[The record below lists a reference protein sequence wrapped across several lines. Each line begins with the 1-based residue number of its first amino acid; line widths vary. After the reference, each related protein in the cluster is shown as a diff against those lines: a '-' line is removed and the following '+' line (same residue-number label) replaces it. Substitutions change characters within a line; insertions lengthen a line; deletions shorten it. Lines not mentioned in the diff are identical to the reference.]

1 MREKY
6 LSRNRD
12 LVLVINGVLVY
23 YKGRLVYQWDG
34 IKNLEVDLGI
44 CQLLVIGE
52 MRNYLASGDG
62 IFFRSSNE
70 SKYFLY

>member
-12 LVLVINGVLVY
+12 LALATNGVLAY
-23 YKGRLVYQWDG
+23 HKGRPVHQWDG
-34 IKNLEVDLGI
+34 IKNSEADPGT
-44 CQLLVIGE
+44 CQSLVIGE

-62 IFFRSSNE
+62 IFSRSSNE
-70 SKYFLY
+70 SKYSSH